1 MIAEGEVQREARR
14 VLRALL
20 AEGAALERAADG
32 AFTLTVAGKPGRS
45 RLRVRP
51 EHVAGFRTRDWI
63 APRGTKPE
71 SFVLGEAGAAWLART
86 QADGDPFAAQHRIAG
101 RRFVVDAEG
110 RERVVQTNDGES
122 PLSRL
127 KARKLIGPAQWEAGE
142 RLRRDFT
149 LAQLAPRLGVDL
161 AAPMAPGRRGAR
173 EATLTET
180 VVAARQRFA
189 RAMAAV
195 GPGLN
200 DLLFDI
206 CCHLKG
212 LEEAERAFGWPSR
225 AAKVVLSLA
234 LDRLALHYGLIVI
247 APSRAR
253 MRGWRLE

>member
-1 MIAEGEVQREARR
+1 MIAEGELQREARR
-14 VLRALL
+14 VLRALQ
-20 AEGAALERAADG
+20 AESAVLERAADG
-32 AFTLTVAGKPGRS
+32 DFALAVAGKPGR
-45 RLRVRP
+45 LRVPP

-63 APRGTKPE
+63 APRGTNPE
-71 SFVLGEAGAAWLART
+71 SFILAEAGRAWLART
-86 QADGDPFAAQHRIAG
+86 EADGDPFAAQHRIAG
-101 RRFVVDAEG
+101 RRLIIDADG
-110 RERVVQTNDGES
+110 REQFVRTNDGES

-127 KARKLIGPAQWEAGE
+127 KARRLIEPAQWEAGE

-149 LAQLAPRLGVDL
+149 LARLAPRLGVDL
-161 AAPMAPGRRGAR
+161 TAPIARGRRGAR
-173 EATLTET
+173 ETTLTET

-189 RAMAAV
+189 HAMAAV

-225 AAKVVLSLA
+225 AAKVVLGLA
-234 LDRLALHYGLIVI
+234 LDRLALHYGLTVI

-253 MRGWRLE
+253 MRSWRFE